1 MVNKFASKCTTCQVI
16 VNAGAGT
23 VSKVDNKWAVDC
35 GQHSVTVNVS
45 PIVNTEAVTVAK
57 QQLAEARL
65 QMVQAER
72 EVAKTFPILMA
83 ARATGGVDYDT
94 AHANHSANTTRYLV
108 ARRRVAQGY
117 AKIEN
122 LRRG

>member
-1 MVNKFASKCTTCQVI
+1 MLFRS
-16 VNAGAGT
+16 GT

-35 GQHSVTVNVS
+35 GQHSVNVNVS
-45 PIVNTEAVTVAK
+45 FIVNTEAVTVAK

-72 EVAKTFPILMA
+72 EVAASYPILMA
-83 ARATGGVDYDT
+83 ARATGGVAYDT

-117 AKIEN
+117 AKIEG